1 MADLEQPVIVK
12 KVKVQEEG
20 AHGGA
25 WKVAYADFVTAMMA
39 FFLLL
44 WLLNATEQETLDGL
58 SNYFT
63 PTVQTSSSPS
73 GSGNMFGGQSPNDP
87 GPTQDAETQSPD
99 ASEGS
104 ATGNINTDDNS
115 EGRENEVTTGSD
127 GQVNA
132 DDEAKRFNQAK
143 DNLETQINELPPEL
157 ADLKQTFKIDIT
169 DEGLRIQ
176 LVDTREKANFELGT
190 HQLTNHAQMALQLL
204 SDIAVTLPNPIAI
217 TGHTAGAEG
226 VDAHWNLSINRA
238 NSVRR
243 GLSDLGIGEARIEVV
258 GGLGDSSHL
267 IPENPES
274 PQNRRMSIVLLRQ
287 APAPP

>member
-63 PTVQTSSSPS
+63 PTTFTASAPS
-73 GSGNMFGGQSPNDP
+73 GSGNMFGGQTPNDP
-87 GPTQDAETQSPD
+87 GPTDDKRAVSPD

-104 ATGNINTDDNS
+104 ATGDINSQDNS
-115 EGRENEVTTGSD
+115 TGREDENSTGSA
-127 GQVNA
+127 GEVNA

-143 DNLETQINELPPEL
+143 ENLETQINELPPEL
-157 ADLKQTFKIDIT
+157 ADLKQTFKVDIT

-176 LVDTREKANFELGT
+176 LVDSRDNSNFEEGT
-190 HQLTNHAQMALQLL
+190 DTLTAHAELALQLL
-204 SDIAVTLPNPIAI
+204 SDIAVTLPNPISV
-217 TGHTAGAEG
+217 TGYTATNEAPDGL
-226 VDAHWNLSINRA
+226 WNLSIDRA
-238 NSVRR
+238 NAIRR
-243 GLSDLGIGEARIEVV
+243 GLGQLGIGGNRFELVA
-258 GGLGDSSHL
+258 GLGDTDPL
-267 IPENPES
+267 IPENPNS
-274 PQNRRMSIVLLRQ
+274 PQNRRMSVVLLRQ
-287 APAPP
+287 APTQ